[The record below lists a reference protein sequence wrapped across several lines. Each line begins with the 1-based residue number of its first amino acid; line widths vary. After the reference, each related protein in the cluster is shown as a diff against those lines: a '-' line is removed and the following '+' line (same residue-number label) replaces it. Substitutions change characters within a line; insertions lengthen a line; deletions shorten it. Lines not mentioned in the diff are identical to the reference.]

1 MKGFIRSTMG
11 LLAVAALIA
20 GMTVAGSGDAY
31 AKSDKESVLAGQLFT
46 DASVKD
52 LRVTFVL
59 TDSQTG
65 EVVWDIDAAGMDVIK
80 NGEGYEFYGYIPD
93 DPAIE
98 GSTYEWAMR
107 IDARDASSPVYISWF
122 EQVVPEKWEGI
133 LGDKG
138 VSLFPGGDISG
149 HVELVAITKDVVK
162 LANLKKKLGKKG
174 KK

>member
-11 LLAVAALIA
+11 LLAIAAL
-20 GMTVAGSGDAY
+20 VAGATVVGGGDAY
-31 AKSDKESVLAGQLFT
+31 AKSDKESVLAGQVFT
-46 DASVKD
+46 DASVED

-59 TDSQTG
+59 TDTDSG
-65 EVVWDIDAAGMDVIK
+65 EVVWDIDTAGMTVFK

-107 IDARDASSPVYISWF
+107 VDARDASGPVYISWF
-122 EQVVPEKWEGI
+122 EQVVSEKWEAI

-149 HVELVAITKDVVK
+149 RVELVAITKDEVK
-162 LANLKKKLGKKG
+162 LGKLKKKLGKKG
-174 KK
+174 K